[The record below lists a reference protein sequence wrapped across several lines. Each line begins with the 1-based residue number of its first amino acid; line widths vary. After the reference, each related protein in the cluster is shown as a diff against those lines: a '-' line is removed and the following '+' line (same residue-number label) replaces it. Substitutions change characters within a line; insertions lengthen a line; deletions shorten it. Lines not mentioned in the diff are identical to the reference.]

1 MDKLIPINTKL
12 PFSLF
17 DESFPD
23 RVIKTS
29 VLLSLI
35 IIAGSLSYM
44 SFVLTTSIAV
54 GCFISI
60 ALFKTTWWT
69 IQYAVRHKREKI
81 KGFFLKISFLKYFI
95 IGAMLLSACFFLE
108 INVAAISLGLSIVV
122 AVIVMK
128 VGGRL
133 FVNYLNR
140 SIKVPS
146 ENIKSSFS
154 IEK

>member
-1 MDKLIPINTKL
+1 MDIISINNKE
-12 PFSLF
+12 PSSLF

-35 IIAGSLSYM
+35 IIAGSLSYT
-44 SFVLTTSIAV
+44 SFVLTTSIAI

-60 ALFKTTWWT
+60 ALLKTTWWA

-81 KGFFLKISFLKYFI
+81 KGFFLKISFLKYFT
-95 IGAMLLSACFFLE
+95 IGSMLLSACLFLE
-108 INVAAISLGLSIVV
+108 INAAAMSLGLSIVV

-128 VGGRL
+128 VGSRL
-133 FVNYLNR
+133 FVNYMNVT
-140 SIKVPS
+140 IKAS
-146 ENIKSSFS
+146 NFKHQITNKF
-154 IEK
+154 

>member
-1 MDKLIPINTKL
+1 MDKLSPINNKDL
-12 PFSLF
+12 SSLF
-17 DESFPD
+17 DEHFPD
-23 RVIKTS
+23 RALKTS

-44 SFVLTTSIAV
+44 SFMLTASIAI
-54 GCFISI
+54 GCFLSI
-60 ALFKTTWWT
+60 ALFKTTWWA
-69 IQYAVRHKREKI
+69 IQYGVRHKREKM

-95 IGAMLLSACFFLE
+95 IGAMLFSACLFLE
-108 INVAAISLGLSIVV
+108 INVAAMTLGLSIVV

-128 VGGRL
+128 VGSRL

-146 ENIKSSFS
+146 KNINS
-154 IEK
+154 

>member
-1 MDKLIPINTKL
+1 MDIIPINNKV
-12 PFSLF
+12 PYSLF
-17 DESFPD
+17 DESFPK
-23 RVIKTS
+23 RVIKTA

-44 SFVLTTSIAV
+44 SFVLTTSIAI

-60 ALFKTTWWT
+60 ALFKATWWA

-95 IGAMLLSACFFLE
+95 IGSMLLSACLFLE
-108 INVAAISLGLSIVV
+108 INAAAMSLGLSIVV

-128 VGGRL
+128 VGSRL
-133 FVNYLNR
+133 FVNYMNR
-140 SIKVPS
+140 SVKVS
-146 ENIKSSFS
+146 LKNINSGFS
-154 IEK
+154 IKK

>member
-1 MDKLIPINTKL
+1 MTINNKV
-12 PFSLF
+12 PSSLF
-17 DESFPD
+17 DENFPE
-23 RVIKTS
+23 RVLNTS

-44 SFVLTTSIAV
+44 SFVLTTSIGI

-60 ALFKTTWWT
+60 ALFKTTWWA

-95 IGAMLLSACFFLE
+95 LGTMLLSACLFLE
-108 INVAAISLGLSIVV
+108 IHVAAMALGLSIVV
-122 AVIVMK
+122 AVIIMK
-128 VGGRL
+128 IGSRL

-140 SIKVPS
+140 SVKVPS
-146 ENIKSSFS
+146 KNIKSSFS

>member
-1 MDKLIPINTKL
+1 MDIIPINNKA
-12 PFSLF
+12 PSSLF
-17 DESFPD
+17 DENFPD
-23 RVIKTS
+23 RVLKTS
-29 VLLSLI
+29 VMLSLI

-44 SFVLTTSIAV
+44 SFVLTTSLAI

-60 ALFKTTWWT
+60 ALFKTTWWA

-95 IGAMLLSACFFLE
+95 IGTMLLSACLFLE
-108 INVAAISLGLSIVV
+108 INAAAMSLGLSMVV

-128 VGGRL
+128 VGSRL

-140 SIKVPS
+140 SVKASNFKHQITNK
-146 ENIKSSFS
+146 F
-154 IEK
+154 

>member
-1 MDKLIPINTKL
+1 MPINNKA
-12 PFSLF
+12 PSSLF
-17 DESFPD
+17 DENFPD
-23 RVIKTS
+23 RVLKTS
-29 VLLSLI
+29 VMLSLI

-44 SFVLTTSIAV
+44 SFVLTTSLAI

-95 IGAMLLSACFFLE
+95 IGTMLLSACLFLE
-108 INVAAISLGLSIVV
+108 INAAAMSLGLSMVV
-122 AVIVMK
+122 AVIIMK
-128 VGGRL
+128 VGSRL

-140 SIKVPS
+140 SIKVPL

-154 IEK
+154 IKK

>member
-35 IIAGSLSYM
+35 IIDGSLSYM

-140 SIKVPS
+140 SVKVPS
-146 ENIKSSFS
+146 ENIKSGFS
-154 IEK
+154 IKK

>member
-1 MDKLIPINTKL
+1 MDTLIPTNNKA
-12 PFSLF
+12 PSSLF

-44 SFVLTTSIAV
+44 SFVLTTSIAI

-60 ALFKTTWWT
+60 ALFKTTWWA
-69 IQYAVRHKREKI
+69 IRHAVRHKREKI

-95 IGAMLLSACFFLE
+95 IGAMLLSACLFLE
-108 INVAAISLGLSIVV
+108 INVAAMSLGLSIVV

-128 VGGRL
+128 VGSRIL
-133 FVNYLNR
+133 VNYLNR
-140 SIKVPS
+140 SVRASNFKH
-146 ENIKSSFS
+146 
-154 IEK
+154 

>member
-1 MDKLIPINTKL
+1 MDIIPINDKA
-12 PFSLF
+12 PSSLF

-23 RVIKTS
+23 RVLKTS

-35 IIAGSLSYM
+35 IIASSLSYM

-60 ALFKTTWWT
+60 CLFKTTWWA

-95 IGAMLLSACFFLE
+95 IGTMLLSACLFLD
-108 INVAAISLGLSIVV
+108 INAAAMSLGLSIVV

-128 VGGRL
+128 VGSRL

-140 SIKVPS
+140 SIQVHSK
-146 ENIKSSFS
+146 NIT
-154 IEK
+154 

>member
-1 MDKLIPINTKL
+1 MPINKKA
-12 PFSLF
+12 PSSLF
-17 DESFPD
+17 DENFPD

-35 IIAGSLSYM
+35 IIASSLSYM
-44 SFVLTTSIAV
+44 SFVLTTSLAI

-95 IGAMLLSACFFLE
+95 IGTMLLSACLFLE
-108 INVAAISLGLSIVV
+108 INAAAMSLGLSMVV
-122 AVIVMK
+122 AVIIMK
-128 VGGRL
+128 VGSRL

-140 SIKVPS
+140 SIKVPL

-154 IEK
+154 IKK

>member
-44 SFVLTTSIAV
+44 SFVLTTSIAI

-60 ALFKTTWWT
+60 ALLKTTWWA

-140 SIKVPS
+140 SVKVPS
-146 ENIKSSFS
+146 ENIKSGFS
-154 IEK
+154 IKK

>member
-1 MDKLIPINTKL
+1 MVTDDKEKAVV
-12 PFSLF
+12 LF
-17 DESFPD
+17 DEGFPD
-23 RVIKTS
+23 RVLKTS

-35 IIAGSLSYM
+35 MIAGSLSYT
-44 SFVLTTSIAV
+44 SFALTASITI

-69 IQYAVRHKREKI
+69 IQYAVQHKREKM
-81 KGFFLKISFLKYFI
+81 KSFFLKISFLKYFI
-95 IGAMLLSACFFLE
+95 IGAMLFSACLFLE
-108 INVAAISLGLSIVV
+108 IDAAAMSLGLSIVV

-140 SIKVPS
+140 SVKASHCKRQIT
-146 ENIKSSFS
+146 NKS
-154 IEK
+154 

>member
-44 SFVLTTSIAV
+44 SFVLTTSIGI

-60 ALFKTTWWT
+60 ALFKTTWWA

-140 SIKVPS
+140 SVKVPS
-146 ENIKSSFS
+146 ENIKSGFS
-154 IEK
+154 IKK

>member
-1 MDKLIPINTKL
+1 MSTNDKESS
-12 PFSLF
+12 SLF

-23 RVIKTS
+23 RVLKTS

-44 SFVLTTSIAV
+44 SFMLTASIAI

-69 IQYAVRHKREKI
+69 ILHAGRHKREKI

-95 IGAMLLSACFFLE
+95 IGAMLLSACLFLE
-108 INVAAISLGLSIVV
+108 INVAAMSLGLSIVV

-128 VGGRL
+128 VGSRL

-146 ENIKSSFS
+146 KNIKSSFS

>member
-1 MDKLIPINTKL
+1 MDIIPINNKA
-12 PFSLF
+12 PSSLF
-17 DESFPD
+17 DENFPD
-23 RVIKTS
+23 RVLKTS

-44 SFVLTTSIAV
+44 SFMLTASIAI

-69 IQYAVRHKREKI
+69 ILHAVRHKREKI

-95 IGAMLLSACFFLE
+95 IGAMLLSACLFLE
-108 INVAAISLGLSIVV
+108 INVAAMSLGLSIVV

-128 VGGRL
+128 VGSRL

-146 ENIKSSFS
+146 KNIKSSFS